1 MNEQLDAQ
9 QRQIALLSQL
19 SGSLA
24 ADSGQVGAMAVDYQ
38 TLADSIARLD
48 QLLSTAETRLREMLG
63 REIEA
68 TRTLAAENAKTADSL
83 RSALASRGSAEDRAA
98 LDDEIATAAAY
109 AKIAEVAATGLDRA
123 IAHHPVFV
131 ARDSLRARDASAR
144 AVLAAMQTSYTGS
157 RRDVDAA
164 LGTVRGGDTPEV
176 QRARQALADAES
188 RRTAA
193 EGQAVAAVS
202 AELSARAGRL
212 IADLQRNTEA
222 AEFGVASA
230 AFFRAIDEGRAV
242 GGSGSGGS
250 SRSRDP
256 ERRR

>member
-1 MNEQLDAQ
+1 RLDSIAVGAPTTVKRVLFTPASATKQLGDVAARSQDLVAADAAVSVARYRMNEQLDAQ

-98 LDDEIATAAAY
+98 LDDEIATA
-109 AKIAEVAATGLDRA
+109 
-123 IAHHPVFV
+123 
-131 ARDSLRARDASAR
+131 
-144 AVLAAMQTSYTGS
+144 
-157 RRDVDAA
+157 
-164 LGTVRGGDTPEV
+164 
-176 QRARQALADAES
+176 
-188 RRTAA
+188 
-193 EGQAVAAVS
+193 
-202 AELSARAGRL
+202 
-212 IADLQRNTEA
+212 
-222 AEFGVASA
+222 
-230 AFFRAIDEGRAV
+230 
-242 GGSGSGGS
+242 
-250 SRSRDP
+250 
-256 ERRR
+256 